1 MKDQAM
7 NDNFPDDR
15 NAALS
20 RAMDGD
26 PDATDAALRAYA
38 ADAGARADWHAWHLI
53 GDVLRSADSASTA
66 ARDAAFV
73 ARLRER
79 LADEPL
85 PVVAFDPRPQR
96 RPIVRQR
103 WLAGAAMAAGFA
115 AVAGVMVVTRSSA
128 PDAVA
133 PTLASASAPAVPS
146 GADVVLVRNADLDRY
161 LAAHRQYAPMST
173 LAAPGGFVRSADVVA
188 APGR

>member
-1 MKDQAM
+1 MKDEAM
-7 NDNFPDDR
+7 NDELPDDR

-26 PDATDAALRAYA
+26 PDATDAALRAYG
-38 ADAGARADWHAWHLI
+38 ADADARADWHAWHLI

-73 ARLRER
+73 GRLRER
-79 LADEPL
+79 LAAEPAPL
-85 PVVAFDPRPQR
+85 WAPAPHPPR

-103 WLAGAAMAAGFA
+103 WMAGAAMAAGFA
-115 AVAGVMVVTRSSA
+115 AVAIVMVVTRGSA
-128 PDAVA
+128 PDAAA
-133 PTLASASAPAVPS
+133 PTLASASAPAS
-146 GADVVLVRNADLDRY
+146 SIGADVVLVRNADLDRY

-173 LAAPGGFVRSADVVA
+173 LAAPGGFVRSADVAA